1 MDWSTEYMG
10 LSSQFNFAMNT
21 FPGPPLTSG
30 PAAHHTDPSMGN
42 WSSPLEQNQLFENGI
57 AVDPAANATTTSMWD
72 SSPFM
77 GNSRPDQ
84 SALAAAA
91 TPHAATSVGYWDPS
105 MESTSTFAAS
115 TISPTSITTHAAA
128 ATTMGAWAPS
138 MVSSRES
145 VNRWNQAIAPAK
157 QGNSFPGSMWAPHP
171 SVEFSP
177 SRMADCHAAAD
188 RTVYGFVDLSNDL
201 ADAAAARGAGVP
213 QTPSCASSP
222 RYSTVS
228 WVDASPSAVRRFKPP
243 KARSAVAVSPPQLG
257 KRGPPE
263 PLPKSWGELSRW
275 DSLMFEA
282 RILGRTWADI
292 AELRTRE
299 GRKMTA
305 SSCRTRVT
313 RIEEKLGDWPGR
325 RLP

>member
-91 TPHAATSVGYWDPS
+91 TPHAATSVGYRDPS

-213 QTPSCASSP
+213 QPPLAQARPGTALYPGLMLRP
-222 RYSTVS
+222 RRVALRSQAVQAPES
-228 WVDASPSAVRRFKPP
+228 ALGSRRVAAAARERGALRSPSQRAGGVE
-243 KARSAVAVSPPQLG
+243 SLG
-257 KRGPPE
+257 
-263 PLPKSWGELSRW
+263 L
-275 DSLMFEA
+275 A
-282 RILGRTWADI
+282 H
-292 AELRTRE
+292 
-299 GRKMTA
+299 
-305 SSCRTRVT
+305 V
-313 RIEEKLGDWPGR
+313 
-325 RLP
+325 